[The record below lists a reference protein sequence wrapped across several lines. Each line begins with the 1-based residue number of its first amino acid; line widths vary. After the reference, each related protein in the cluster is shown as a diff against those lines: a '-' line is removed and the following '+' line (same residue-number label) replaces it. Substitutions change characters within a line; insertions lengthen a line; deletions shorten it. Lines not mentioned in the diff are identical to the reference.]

1 MAKEYKVIYH
11 DKTSDY
17 KNENFDGDQV
27 IRLRRI
33 KKEIQIFVIVIF
45 WFWHSEWNIG
55 ALEIW
60 TLEIAYLSPILV
72 SLSYKKGVTR
82 KSYYMWYESQW
93 YKINPYDTN
102 FPGGFQV
109 SV

>member
-45 WFWHSEWNIG
+45 WF
-55 ALEIW
+55 
-60 TLEIAYLSPILV
+60 
-72 SLSYKKGVTR
+72 
-82 KSYYMWYESQW
+82 
-93 YKINPYDTN
+93 
-102 FPGGFQV
+102 
-109 SV
+109 